1 MLRMDQRSYK
11 VNSLVFLTTPTQMP
25 ELCVIKLLK
34 ANFKITKLRPKSS
47 MYHIHLSFFVINSF
61 FKFAQPQ
68 LKFAKKNLKKN

>member
-1 MLRMDQRSYK
+1 
-11 VNSLVFLTTPTQMP
+11 MP